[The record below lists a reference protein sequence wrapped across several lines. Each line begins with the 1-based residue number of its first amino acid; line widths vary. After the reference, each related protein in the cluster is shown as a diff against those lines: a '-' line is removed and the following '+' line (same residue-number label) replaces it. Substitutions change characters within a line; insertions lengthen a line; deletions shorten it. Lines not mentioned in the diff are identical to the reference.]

1 VISVGIGFGFPE
13 CESKMFPGFR
23 SRCTIPFKFR
33 AFIAHAANTCHTYTN
48 PFTTYGYFR
57 HTVWQYSSLEK
68 DIMLDMLPGRWTE
81 GRPKMLWMEN
91 ITSRTSLMTENITM
105 EDRLEWRRIIQDVIN
120 PPSKDDWRQD
130 KTRLIHGVSKKVS
143 HLMLDNNFGKCIPIF
158 KILSQIH
165 SWENSLCTYLVK
177 VENSKM
183 WPNFYIECDN

>member
-1 VISVGIGFGFPE
+1 VRAKCFQVSDLGARFPSSSEPSSHTLQTHVIRTQIHS
-13 CESKMFPGFR
+13 S
-23 SRCTIPFKFR
+23 
-33 AFIAHAANTCHTYTN
+33 
-48 PFTTYGYFR
+48 TYGYFR

-68 DIMLDMLPGRWTE
+68 DIVLDMLPGRWTE

-183 WPNFYIECDN
+183 LPNFYIECDN